1 MILVSPNPQPGP
13 PSKIGIT
20 LLFILMTK
28 IIDNYNNNNNNNK
41 KNN

>member
-13 PSKIGIT
+13 PSKIGI
-20 LLFILMTK
+20 LFLFILMTK
-28 IIDNYNNNNNNNK
+28 IINNNNK